1 LPVRNTDGRAATPST
16 YHASPPR
23 LPPAAELLPELE
35 NRFGL
40 VLVRLPS
47 GSVAPLERLAETK
60 RRMHEIERSPEAM
73 LCSG

>member
-1 LPVRNTDGRAATPST
+1 
-16 YHASPPR
+16 

-35 NRFGL
+35 NSFGL